1 MVEIKQEFLAANKK
15 TLVKWI
21 EEDTSGDYE
30 KILVAIVKK
39 D

>member
-1 MVEIKQEFLAANKK
+1 MVEIKKEFLAANKK

-21 EEDTSGDYE
+21 EDDTSGDYE